1 MRKPRAVAL
10 IFSLS
15 LMASIAVPWL
25 TYSGVQTKRGQTVYI
40 VAVRDSHL
48 FTMCPGAG
56 EVKMASGQ
64 TWKSD
69 NKAIVK
75 TPANYQIIVSL
86 DGSPGAPVSLPLP
99 AFSSPGAQSGG
110 QEALDRIVLE
120 RLAPDA
126 ELERRIER
134 EFLDLKEYPLV
145 YSVEKADLVFLVEG
159 IYSPE
164 EIWSKGWD
172 VSINLFGDRK
182 AIFLQAALA
191 IVVPADAYRRH
202 PGDAAALLAARL
214 WEGSVVWQRPRTD
227 TKDRRAPPTPSDL
240 RILAASPAVL
250 VRQFLNKEKRPPSH
264 FPLCA
269 ASGQPL
275 LSPDAPPETG
285 PGEMGAAARRA
296 VSAVVPAQKSQAEGP
311 TIKVDVALV
320 TVPVIATDSDGRAVP
335 NLQASDFHIFEDNVE
350 QKIDRLITAGDPF
363 DVALML
369 DTSGSMNLN
378 VQDLQRSA
386 LAFVDTMR
394 PEDRIMIISFN
405 DRIYLHSESTAD
417 RSRLRPAI
425 LQVGKGQGTRL
436 YDAIDLV
443 MAGRLN
449 DIPGRKAIVLFTD
462 GVDTRSLLV
471 DAARS
476 LAGVQGSQILAYVV
490 QFNTEQQSASRIA
503 EFSAM
508 QQRMGYQPVILPE
521 EVTDNS
527 GLYARGARYLQELSS
542 SSGGM
547 LYPVQ
552 TLDRLKESFEQIAWE
567 LGKQYTL
574 CYYPANPNRDGFYRR
589 IRVTTN
595 RQNVKLRFRTGYRI
609 AK

>member
-1 MRKPRAVAL
+1 
-10 IFSLS
+10 
-15 LMASIAVPWL
+15 MASVAFTWL
-25 TYSGVQTKRGQTVYI
+25 TYPGIQTKRGQAVYI

-64 TWKSD
+64 TWKSN
-69 NKAIVK
+69 NKAIVSA
-75 TPANYQIIVSL
+75 PANYQILHFL
-86 DGSPGAPVSLPLP
+86 DDGLPGASVSLPLP

-110 QEALDRIVLE
+110 QDSLDKNALDRV
-120 RLAPDA
+120 APDA
-126 ELERRIER
+126 EIERRIER

-145 YSVEKADLVFLVEG
+145 YSVEKADLVFLAEG

-164 EIWSKGWD
+164 EIWSKGWG
-172 VSINLFGDRK
+172 VGTNLYGDRK
-182 AIFLQAALA
+182 ATFLQAALA
-191 IVVPADAYRRH
+191 IVVPADVYRRN

-214 WEGSVVWQRPRTD
+214 WEGSVVWRRPRTE
-227 TKDRRAPPTPSDL
+227 TKSRAAPPTPADI
-240 RILAASPAVL
+240 RPQAASPATL

-275 LSPDAPPETG
+275 LSPRARPEAG
-285 PGEMGAAARRA
+285 QNEQDSAQRRVISSVA
-296 VSAVVPAQKSQAEGP
+296 PAQKSPPEGP
-311 TIKVDVALV
+311 MIKVDVALV
-320 TVPVIATDSDGRAVP
+320 TVPVIATDSGGKAVP
-335 NLQASDFHIFEDNVE
+335 NLLASDFHIFEDNVE

-471 DAARS
+471 NAARS
-476 LAGVQGSQILAYVV
+476 LAGVQRSQILAYVV
-490 QFNTEQQSASRIA
+490 QFDTEQQSASRIA
-503 EFSAM
+503 GFSAM

-521 EVTDNS
+521 EITDNG
-527 GLYARGARYLQELSS
+527 GLYARGAQYLQELSS

-567 LGKQYTL
+567 LGRQYTL
-574 CYYPANPNRDGFYRR
+574 CYYPPNPNRDGFYRR

-609 AK
+609 AR